1 MKAGWRPI
9 AGIFVVGL
17 VIGLWMVLTENSPL
31 RADGDGKE
39 LVANRFYA
47 MGNDGHQR
55 IQLGSYEAGSEMGQ
69 PVMAM
74 FDNQRRI
81 RFLIRLAGAN
91 DAPVLVFKDKS
102 GKDRMVIGLG
112 MNDADENPFLAWF
125 DKEGK
130 KHMEFGSY

>member
-1 MKAGWRPI
+1 MKTGWRPI
-9 AGIFVVGL
+9 AVMFVVG
-17 VIGLWMVLTENSPL
+17 IGVGLFLANNTPL
-31 RADGDGKE
+31 FADGDGHE
-39 LVANRFYA
+39 LTANRFYA

-81 RFLIRLAGAN
+81 RFLVRLAGAN

-102 GKDRMVIGLG
+102 GKDRMVLGLG
-112 MNDADENPFLAWF
+112 MNDADENPFLALF
-125 DKEGK
+125 D
-130 KHMEFGSY
+130 